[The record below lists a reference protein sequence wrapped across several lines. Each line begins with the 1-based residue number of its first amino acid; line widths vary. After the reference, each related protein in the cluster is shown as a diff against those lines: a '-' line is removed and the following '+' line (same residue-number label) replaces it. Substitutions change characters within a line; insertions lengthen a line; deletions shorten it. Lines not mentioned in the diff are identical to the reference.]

1 MVKRLVVF
9 LTALLLLAGCA
20 APAKKPSARP
30 ATPSSPAVRVP
41 PAAKQHAPALVRLAP
56 DRLPTFTDD
65 MDLQSLEAAI
75 GRSLSFY
82 DRTTDDSTQMGDA
95 RVTTDDLRESLVAL
109 REILRLDVPDDVKQ
123 RKIRDGFDVYQST
136 GLDGKNVVLFTGY
149 FEAIM
154 DGSPVK
160 TERHRYPIY
169 RTPDDAIRV
178 NLGLFRQAYRGEMLI
193 GRMKDG
199 ELVPYYSRS
208 EIEEQGSLEGRG
220 LEIAWVE
227 DRIGLFFLH
236 TQGSGKIRLPNGEL
250 LQVGYAMKNGHA
262 FRSVRTY
269 LLDSGRI
276 APQESSYRDVKR
288 YLREHPDE
296 LPEILG
302 YNGSFVFFRVV
313 REGPV
318 GSIGEIL
325 TPGRSIATDAAVFPR
340 GALAFM
346 RARKPV
352 LDKEGNVESWV
363 PFSRFVVS
371 QDAGGVIKGAG
382 RVDLFCGSGDE
393 AETLAGSLAERG
405 ELFFLVRKRPDRQ
418 GPAGSQEP

>member
-1 MVKRLVVF
+1 MAKRFLIL

-20 APAKKPSARP
+20 APTKKPSVRP
-30 ATPSSPAVRVP
+30 VTLPPQAARVP
-41 PAAKQHAPALVRLAP
+41 PAGNAPALVRVAS
-56 DRLPTFTDD
+56 DRLPHFTDD
-65 MDLQSLEAAI
+65 MDLQSLEAAV
-75 GRSLSFY
+75 GKSLSFY
-82 DRTTDDSTQMGDA
+82 ERAGRGPQKMGDA
-95 RVTTDDLRESLVAL
+95 WATTDDLRESLVAL
-109 REILRLDVPDDVKQ
+109 REILRLDEPDEVKQ
-123 RKIRDGFDVYQST
+123 RKIQEGFDVYQSK
-136 GLDGKNVVLFTGY
+136 GLDGKNTVLITGY

-154 DGSPVK
+154 DGSLVK
-160 TERHRYPIY
+160 TERHRYPLY
-169 RTPDDAIRV
+169 RTPDDAVRV
-178 NLGLFRQAYRGEMLI
+178 NLGLFREAYRGEMLI

-199 ELVPYYSRS
+199 ELIPYYSRS
-208 EIEEQGSLEGRG
+208 EIEEQGALAGRDLE
-220 LEIAWVE
+220 LAWVE

-250 LQVGYAMKNGHA
+250 LQVGYALKNGRP

-288 YLREHPDE
+288 YLREHPGE

-325 TPGRSIATDAAVFPR
+325 TPGRSIATDAAIFPQ
-340 GALAFM
+340 GALAFL

-352 LDKEGNVESWV
+352 LDKEGNVERWI

-371 QDAGGVIKGAG
+371 QDTGGVIKGAG

-393 AETLAGSLAERG
+393 AEMLAGSLAERG
-405 ELFFLVRKRPDRQ
+405 ELYFLLKKRPDRQ
-418 GPAGSQEP
+418 GQAGSPGT

>member
-1 MVKRLVVF
+1 
-9 LTALLLLAGCA
+9 
-20 APAKKPSARP
+20 
-30 ATPSSPAVRVP
+30 
-41 PAAKQHAPALVRLAP
+41 
-56 DRLPTFTDD
+56 